1 MISRRNFL
9 KVAGATAFAV
19 AAAGMMTGC
28 SGEYYPSYVEPIEGK
43 TFEAKY
49 PKVTL
54 EYQEHN
60 SVSIRNG
67 ADTVTAT
74 VYNVENYLETGCT
87 FIAVQVAQKKGYAG
101 AGNFKLYVNDK
112 AYDALNNKGSFQYKS
127 FMKYAIDA
135 TDGLAGHAA
144 MGTSSWSKGGDIVCF
159 LCPDEDVENAKIKFV
174 YGWTTGGS
182 TFNPND
188 DSANFDCMEFDAKV
202 SE

>member
-28 SGEYYPSYVEPIEGK
+28 SAEYYPSYVEPIEGK

-49 PKVTL
+49 PKATL
-54 EYQEHN
+54 EYDSGK
-60 SVSIRNG
+60 SVLIYG
-67 ADTVTAT
+67 GYDTVTAT

-87 FIAVQVAQKKGYAG
+87 FIAVQVAQTKGLAG
-101 AGNFKLYVNDK
+101 ADNFKLYVNDK
-112 AYDALNNKGSFQYKS
+112 AYDALNTKSSFKYKS
-127 FMKYAIDA
+127 FMKYAIEA
-135 TDGLAGHAA
+135 TEGLTGHAA
-144 MGTSSWSKGGDIVCF
+144 MGTSSWSKGGDVVCF
-159 LCPDEDVENAKIKFV
+159 LCPDEDVVDAKIKFV

-182 TFNPND
+182 TLNPND
-188 DSANFDCMEFDAKV
+188 DSANFDCMEFDAEV